1 MGFVRRTPKN
11 VNELESSLQKL
22 YENKGHINSVKA
34 NESTN
39 HLEVDLDWS
48 ANHMGGEEGKDF
60 YLQIKRGKLNQAKDV
75 ADRLLRGHAAPTRG
89 EAQVLFD
96 FIDPQAQ

>member
-11 VNELESSLQKL
+11 VNELEESLIKL
-22 YENKGHINSVKA
+22 YQNKGHINSVKA

-48 ANHMGGEEGKDF
+48 ANSMGGEAGKDF
-60 YLQIKRGKLNQAKDV
+60 YLQIKRGKLAQAKDV
-75 ADRLLRGHAAPTRG
+75 ADRLLRGHAEPTRG
-89 EAQVLFD
+89 EAQELFNY
-96 FIDPQAQ
+96 IDPQGQ